1 MANINLLKNRTG
13 ISPELAALEAWL
25 LPVSFVFV
33 GAVFVAG
40 VALLSV
46 HLFLQQEQARLE
58 QEKSELVQQVTA
70 QRTKEG
76 LLISVKHSAARIEK
90 VQQVQQSMGGILDVA
105 DAIALNNQLLSIVV
119 DEQQQILVVMKTVTV
134 EDAAG
139 ILVSLMDMTE
149 MKRVVN
155 PKLVNLE
162 VAEDGSV
169 YMTVSFVQGVVG

>member
-1 MANINLLKNRTG
+1 M
-13 ISPELAALEAWL
+13 
-25 LPVSFVFV
+25 
-33 GAVFVAG
+33 
-40 VALLSV
+40 SV
-46 HLFLQQEQARLE
+46 YLFLRQEQARLE
-58 QEKSELVQQVTA
+58 QEKAGLVGQVTA

-76 LLISVKHSAARIEK
+76 LLISVKHGAARIEK
-90 VQQVQQSMGGILDVA
+90 VQQVQQSMGRILDVA
-105 DAIALNNQLLSIVV
+105 DAIALNNQLLSVVV
-119 DEQQQILVVMKTVTV
+119 DEQQQILIVMKTVTV

-149 MKRVVN
+149 TKRVVN